1 MRTNT
6 RYKEIYANI
15 KQDIEAG
22 VYPINQK
29 LPQGRLLA
37 EKYQVSELTITK
49 ALHLLVCKKVM
60 LSDDV
65 ARATLFKTFKIE
77 PLLNF
82 LR

>member
-6 RYKEIYANI
+6 RYKEIYAAI

-37 EKYQVSELTITK
+37 EKYQVSEQPLQKPYIC
-49 ALHLLVCKKVM
+49 LCKKVM
-60 LSDDV
+60 LSDDGS
-65 ARATLFKTFKIE
+65 AALFKTFKIE

>member
-6 RYKEIYANI
+6 RYKEIYAAI

-49 ALHLLVCKKVM
+49 ALHL
-60 LSDDV
+60 
-65 ARATLFKTFKIE
+65 FKTFKIE

>member
-6 RYKEIYANI
+6 RYKEIYAAI

-22 VYPINQK
+22 IYPINQK

-49 ALHLLVCKKVM
+49 PYICLCKKVM

-65 ARATLFKTFKIE
+65 ARAALFKTFKIE